1 MLMKN
6 YLAPLVVGGVL
17 ASATVASALGVG
29 SSPTLL
35 HGCVNRATRVLR
47 LSTSCS
53 ARESKVSWN
62 QRGPRGD
69 RGASGPV
76 GAAGQTGATGPA
88 GPTGATGPAG
98 AAGQAGAPG
107 NTGPQGP
114 TGPSDAW
121 DAFGGGTGPLT
132 TTYQTIA
139 TVPLPAGNYLF
150 WGSAIVVAN
159 TAAAHE
165 VYCVVD
171 LRQNGG
177 TAALDLAQAREYVD
191 TDAQSQSLSMN
202 AGGAL
207 PSSGTATLKCATTDN
222 SMNGPS
228 IAAGEVTVSKVGT
241 LTVE

>member
-1 MLMKN
+1 
-6 YLAPLVVGGVL
+6 V
-17 ASATVASALGVG
+17 T
-29 SSPTLL
+29 
-35 HGCVNRATRVLR
+35 
-47 LSTSCS
+47 
-53 ARESKVSWN
+53 
-62 QRGPRGD
+62 
-69 RGASGPV
+69 
-76 GAAGQTGATGPA
+76 
-88 GPTGATGPAG
+88 
-98 AAGQAGAPG
+98 AGQAVRLERRAKPARPAQQGLQGRPDRPAPPARLEHQG
-107 NTGPQGP
+107 IPGRRAQPDRRTRGTPSEAGPDHLPRPIRRSRPSPFRQG
-114 TGPSDAW
+114 
-121 DAFGGGTGPLT
+121 T
-132 TTYQTIA
+132 TCS
-139 TVPLPAGNYLF
+139 

-222 SMNGPS
+222 STNGPS